1 MFGAERLRTLAILPV
16 KDFELA
22 HERLQGTVSEPDRA
36 RIAEELFLDMLIK
49 VRRCKTVDDVLIVS
63 GDSEVVRHAKW
74 VGVDVLSL
82 AEDPGHSEAALR
94 GIRDA
99 VAGGFERVAV
109 LPTDCPLFDPNEFDA
124 HLGRTPRAAL
134 IVPDAA
140 HSGTN
145 ALILTPPDCFEPAFG
160 GESLI
165 RHTGRA
171 RASGVSFALEEIEGL
186 KHDLD
191 TPEDLAY
198 LREALLAHPER
209 SPRTARVLWEI
220 GPEPSE
226 SVPSEIPGF
235 PPPESTP
242 TPPV

>member
-16 KDFELA
+16 KEFSRA
-22 HERLQGTVSEPDRA
+22 HERLAGEISAADRA
-36 RIAEELFLDMLIK
+36 RLAEELFLDMMIK
-49 VRRCKTVDDVLIVS
+49 VRRCKTVDDVLIVTS
-63 GDSEVVRHAKW
+63 DSEVVRHAKW
-74 VGVDVLSL
+74 VGIDVLSL
-82 AEDPGHSEAALR
+82 AEEPGHSDAAAR

-99 VAGGFERVAV
+99 VAGDFERVAV
-109 LPTDCPLFDPNEFDA
+109 LPTDCPLFDPVDFDA

-134 IVPDAA
+134 IVPNHD

-160 GESLI
+160 SESLI

-186 KHDLD
+186 AHDLD

-198 LREALLAHPER
+198 LREALLVSPER
-209 SPRTARVLWEI
+209 SPRAARILWEI
-220 GPEPSE
+220 GGDPTEDDE
-226 SVPSEIPGF
+226 SAVRLTDS
-235 PPPESTP
+235 SP
-242 TPPV
+242 TPPPA